1 MIENKYI
8 KKTRHTN
15 MTPVS
20 SLKYEPELLELS
32 GPVVYSFISYFLSG
46 IIYTA
51 VTSPSVSP
59 IGTRYRTLK

>member
-1 MIENKYI
+1 
-8 KKTRHTN
+8 

-20 SLKYEPELLELS
+20 SLKYEPEFLELS